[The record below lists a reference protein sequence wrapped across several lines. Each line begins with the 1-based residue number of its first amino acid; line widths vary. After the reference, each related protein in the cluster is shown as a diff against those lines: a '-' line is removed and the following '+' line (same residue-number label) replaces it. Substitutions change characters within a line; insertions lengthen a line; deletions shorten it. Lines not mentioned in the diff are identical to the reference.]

1 MKKVLITGSNGLLG
15 QKIIKQLQGQPVEII
30 AVSKGIN
37 RIKSLYKSK
46 YHSVDISATDAIAS
60 LIHKEQPDVIINSAA
75 ITNVDDCEV
84 KKELCWRVNVTAVQ
98 YLADA
103 AEKCGAHLI
112 HLSTDFVFDG
122 KNGPYKEEAKVNPL
136 SYYGE
141 SKVAAEKILFN
152 SKCKWAI
159 VRTVLVYGTG
169 EGLSRSNII
178 LWAFDALKKGEPL
191 NVVDDQY
198 RSPTLAED
206 LADGCIRIADQLAT
220 GVFNVSGKDFMN
232 IHEMITR
239 VANHQML
246 GTNNINKISSQTLN
260 QVAVRPP
267 ITGLDISKAQ
277 KVLGYNPRTF
287 EEGLTLV
294 KSQINY
300 YEDVK

>member
-15 QKIIKQLQGQPVEII
+15 QKIIKQLQGQGVKII
-30 AVSKGIN
+30 AISKGAN
-37 RIKSLYKSK
+37 RLNSTDEYE
-46 YHSVDISATDAIAS
+46 YHSVDISDKNAIS
-60 LIHKEQPDVIINSAA
+60 TLIAQELPDVIINSAA

-84 KKELCWRVNVTAVQ
+84 QKELCWLVNVTAVQ
-98 YLADA
+98 HLIDA
-103 AEKCGAHLI
+103 AEKHAAHLV

-122 KNGPYKEEAKVNPL
+122 KNGPYKEEAEVNPL
-136 SYYGE
+136 SYYGK
-141 SKVAAEKILFN
+141 SKVAAEEILFR
-152 SKCKWAI
+152 SKCSWAI

-169 EGLSRSNII
+169 EGLSRSNIV

-206 LADGCIRIADQLAT
+206 LADGCIRVADQLAT
-220 GVFNVSGKDFMN
+220 GVFNISGKDFMN

-246 GTNNINKISSQTLN
+246 DTNNINKISSKTLN

-267 ITGLDISKAQ
+267 VTGLDITKAQ
-277 KVLGYNPRTF
+277 KELGYNPRTF

-294 KSQINY
+294 KSQIN
-300 YEDVK
+300 